1 MSSYKIRSLTRK
13 DRKIL
18 AGLIVKLAEK
28 CNSKQ
33 LLNIISG
40 GDESG
45 EAVSDDERNASYI
58 RIGIELLNSMVS
70 FLDDDIVAWFSN
82 LLGVDAKV
90 FDSLPFGIEAD
101 VINQIISSGEAADF
115 FGSVSSAYSRIR
127 TFVQTQRNGKI
138 E

>member
-1 MSSYKIRSLTRK
+1 MSSYKIRALTRK

-45 EAVSDDERNASYI
+45 ETVSGDERNASYI

-70 FLDDDIVAWFSN
+70 FLDADIVAWFSN
-82 LLGVDAKV
+82 LIGVRVAK
-90 FDSLPFGIEAD
+90 FDELPFGIEAD
-101 VINQIISSGEAADF
+101 IINQIVSSGEAADF
-115 FGSVSSAYSRIR
+115 FDSVSSAYSRIKIL
-127 TFVQTQRNGKI
+127 VQTQRDGKT

>member
-1 MSSYKIRSLTRK
+1 MSSYKIRALTRK

-82 LLGVDAKV
+82 LLGVDAEV

-115 FGSVSSAYSRIR
+115 FGSVSSAYSRIK
-127 TFVQTQRNGKI
+127 TLAQMQKNGKLG
-138 E
+138 